1 VKKYALR
8 YAEIGLPVF
17 PLVPKGKQPLT
28 KNGVKDAT
36 MNEDAIEA
44 WWTMTPD
51 ANIGIAVIGQRFVV
65 DIDDHEALVR
75 LKHQGYD
82 LPTTVTAK
90 TANGMHFWYTSK
102 RIVKNKVGLLPG
114 VDIRAVG
121 GYVVAPPSIHPSGAV
136 YEWEIPPKD
145 GGGFTEAPDWLM
157 ELLTEPD
164 IITPKVDVEGVWD
177 GIPAG
182 ERDNELFRYAC
193 RLRGKNMKRPEV
205 EVLVVEAANRCK
217 PPFPADEALRKVE
230 QAWNYR
236 PEDEKDAP
244 PVEIPEPGGH
254 FEILTIEELRKGT
267 YEPPRWLIPGLIPEG
282 FTMIVASPKIG
293 KTIFATNLCEAV
305 ACGGK
310 ILNHWPVNKG
320 EALYVDQEQT
330 PWKSRNRIDLIEKR
344 RGIRFPNMGITF
356 AFDWPLFDDRERG
369 LEMLDEWLTNHP
381 KCAVVVI
388 DVITKVKGDMPGT
401 GNAYEREYIWY
412 SRVKKVFDWHRV
424 AGIAIHHDTKSQEG
438 DMIDRISGSRAASGA
453 SDVIITLSRKRGQK
467 EGTLYATG
475 RDIEEVT
482 QPLRFDGHGLQWIVD
497 TQAGQPAAERD
508 FYDPSENDEE
518 MPL

>member
-1 VKKYALR
+1 
-8 YAEIGLPVF
+8 
-17 PLVPKGKQPLT
+17 
-28 KNGVKDAT
+28 
-36 MNEDAIEA
+36 
-44 WWTMTPD
+44 
-51 ANIGIAVIGQRFVV
+51 
-65 DIDDHEALVR
+65 
-75 LKHQGYD
+75 
-82 LPTTVTAK
+82 
-90 TANGMHFWYTSK
+90 
-102 RIVKNKVGLLPG
+102 
-114 VDIRAVG
+114 
-121 GYVVAPPSIHPSGAV
+121 
-136 YEWEIPPKD
+136 
-145 GGGFTEAPDWLM
+145 
-157 ELLTEPD
+157 
-164 IITPKVDVEGVWD
+164 VDVEGVWD